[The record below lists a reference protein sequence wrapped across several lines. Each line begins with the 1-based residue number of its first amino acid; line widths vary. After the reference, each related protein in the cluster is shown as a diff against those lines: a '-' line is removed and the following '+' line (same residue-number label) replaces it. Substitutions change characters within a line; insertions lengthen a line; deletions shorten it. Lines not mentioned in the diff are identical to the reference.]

1 MEALDIRHFK
11 LMNGEEIVALVSVK
25 NNDNWI
31 VERPVTVHANLAG
44 GYSFA
49 PWFPFSDAKTFKI
62 LKKDIVQHVGVADT
76 IKETYVNYAL
86 QLSKPQQPDS
96 PKSDDQI
103 LQEIEN
109 RLYNQEEEI
118 TEDIELGKKTIH

>member
-49 PWFPFSDAKTFKI
+49 PWFPFSDARTFKI
-62 LKKDIVQHVGVADT
+62 LKKDIVQHVGVAES
-76 IKETYVNYAL
+76 IKQTYVNFFDKL
-86 QLSKPQQPDS
+86 H
-96 PKSDDQI
+96 
-103 LQEIEN
+103 
-109 RLYNQEEEI
+109 
-118 TEDIELGKKTIH
+118 KKNINDYIFFYWYFLR